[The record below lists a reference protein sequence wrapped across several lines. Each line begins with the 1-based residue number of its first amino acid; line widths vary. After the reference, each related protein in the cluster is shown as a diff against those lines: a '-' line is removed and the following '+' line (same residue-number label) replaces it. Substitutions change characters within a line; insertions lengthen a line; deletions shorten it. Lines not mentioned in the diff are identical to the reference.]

1 MFDQDGKLIDAEEAS
16 EYEDLL
22 WDDLVA
28 EAFKYSKAHQDSIDV
43 DLSFADFLSEKVQ
56 SLFTDESAKEAERKR
71 ETLLRVA
78 KMWGAYVGS
87 PIERQSLR
95 NFWLEECIEG
105 ENLVVA
111 ETYREILDEVAK
123 TAVAGAEL
131 RLNSKVVRISSHAD
145 DMGAKRSR
153 ASIHALNGLWDFD
166 EVVVTTPL
174 GWLKRNQQAFEPRLP
189 QRLAQ
194 AIDSVGYGTLDKV
207 YITFP
212 LAFWDV
218 PLPSEQ
224 EIPNGIDRQRTTPDS
239 TGREPLRQPTL
250 QSREKHYAGFTH
262 YMSPAYA
269 STINPRGWDQEA
281 MNLAAL
287 PASCAHPT
295 LLFYTYGDCSLHI
308 AAIVTD
314 SPSEEERDAKLLDF
328 FKPYYSLLPNFDE
341 EEPACKPKAVLA
353 TAWANDEFAGYGSYS
368 NFQIGLEDGARE
380 IEVMRHGM
388 PERSVWFAGEH
399 TAPFDSSGTTSG
411 AYMSGDAVA
420 NRIAQVYSLERF
432 H

>member
-1 MFDQDGKLIDAEEAS
+1 MQTTGEDTAQRRPPSIGIVGAGLAALRCADVLLQHGCKVTIFEARDRIGGRVAQSEHLGHLVDLGPNWIHGTKNNPINDIAKKTGTTVCSWDDGEALFDQDGKLIDAEEAS

-295 LLFYTYGDCSLHI
+295 LLFYIRRL
-308 AAIVTD
+308 
-314 SPSEEERDAKLLDF
+314 
-328 FKPYYSLLPNFDE
+328 
-341 EEPACKPKAVLA
+341 
-353 TAWANDEFAGYGSYS
+353 
-368 NFQIGLEDGARE
+368 
-380 IEVMRHGM
+380 
-388 PERSVWFAGEH
+388 
-399 TAPFDSSGTTSG
+399 
-411 AYMSGDAVA
+411 
-420 NRIAQVYSLERF
+420 
-432 H
+432 